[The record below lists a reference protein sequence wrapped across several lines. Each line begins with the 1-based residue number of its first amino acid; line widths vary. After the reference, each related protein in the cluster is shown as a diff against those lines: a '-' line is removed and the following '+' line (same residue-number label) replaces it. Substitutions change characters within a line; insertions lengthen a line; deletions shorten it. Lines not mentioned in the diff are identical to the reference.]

1 MASRESGSE
10 YARATHTRNTPLGPC
25 CCPRLLEEMLDI
37 RGWLRLVQQLR
48 FVSIGITIVDLL
60 DMDILMHTV
69 VVNIICA
76 QSA

>member
-1 MASRESGSE
+1 
-10 YARATHTRNTPLGPC
+10 
-25 CCPRLLEEMLDI
+25 MLDI